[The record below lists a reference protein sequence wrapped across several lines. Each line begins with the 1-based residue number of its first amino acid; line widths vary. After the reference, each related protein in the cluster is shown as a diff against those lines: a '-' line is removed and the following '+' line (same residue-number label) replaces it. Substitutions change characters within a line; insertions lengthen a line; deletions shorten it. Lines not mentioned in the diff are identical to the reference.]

1 MINCG
6 VTRLLASLST
16 CCWSHRRL
24 WVMPFPTLGRWV
36 AQAACRGADKNLFF
50 PERGDADAVRAAKA
64 ICASCPV
71 LESCRRHALA
81 TPRER
86 GIWGG
91 LTDSERDK
99 ARQRARNGTAA

>member
-1 MINCG
+1 M
-6 VTRLLASLST
+6 TRLLASVWT
-16 CCWSHRRL
+16 CCWSQRRPL
-24 WVMPFPTLGRWV
+24 MMPFPTLGRWV
-36 AQAACRGADKNLFF
+36 VQAACRGADTNLFF
-50 PERGDADAVRAAKA
+50 PERGDVDAVRAAKA

-91 LTDSERDK
+91 LTDSERAK
-99 ARQRARNGTAA
+99 VRQQARNGTAA